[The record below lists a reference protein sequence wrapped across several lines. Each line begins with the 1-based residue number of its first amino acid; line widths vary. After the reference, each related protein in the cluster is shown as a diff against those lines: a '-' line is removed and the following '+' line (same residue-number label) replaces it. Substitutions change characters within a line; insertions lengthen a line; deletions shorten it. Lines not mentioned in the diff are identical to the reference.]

1 MSFESEKRTEERLP
15 VSENSTCVFA
25 SPVLED
31 FGPVK
36 LKNLSLRGVGLVSS
50 ERMSVGLMLA
60 VKLANPIKNFSKT
73 GLARVV
79 HVTPLP
85 GDSYLVGCEWDSPL
99 TYDELKILVW

>member
-1 MSFESEKRTEERLP
+1 
-15 VSENSTCVFA
+15 
-25 SPVLED
+25 
-31 FGPVK
+31 
-36 LKNLSLRGVGLVSS
+36 
-50 ERMSVGLMLA
+50 LA